1 MNEELTVVCAAWHRQ
16 ANLEPFYEQ
25 HRHSLLNQSVDV
37 RVVYVADGG
46 LQLPHSGGRVTVIN
60 VDRGVSTAQAL
71 MLGLAV
77 TETEYFA
84 ALNLDDHYFTD
95 AAAAHLDMLRTHNLD
110 MVAGDWEIR
119 HTTEALTDRP
129 CMPLSALRPCPQWPP
144 SNQPGQRLGSG
155 DGARATF
162 GPGPVFRTSALRGV
176 GGYPRQ
182 FGDGTQIKTIIDY
195 VVWDRLAR
203 ANARVARLPLVV
215 GTYYSNPAG
224 QQEFRAGGN
233 DAVIEEH
240 EHYRQHGALI

>member
-16 ANLEPFYEQ
+16 ANLELFYEQ
-25 HRHSLLNQSVDV
+25 HRRSLLKQSVGV
-37 RVVYVADGG
+37 RVIYVADGG
-46 LQLPHSGGRVTVIN
+46 LQLPNGDDRVTVIN

-84 ALNLDDHYFTD
+84 ALNLDDYYFTD
-95 AAAAHLDMLRTHNLD
+95 AAAAHLEQLRTHNLD

-119 HTTEALTDRP
+119 HRPEAHTDRP

-144 SNQPGQRLGSG
+144 SSQPGQRLGSG

-182 FGDGTQIKTIIDY
+182 FGDGTQIRTIIDY

-203 ANARVARLPLVV
+203 SNARIARLPLVV

-233 DAVIEEH
+233 DAVLDEH
-240 EHYRQHGALI
+240 AQYRQYGALI